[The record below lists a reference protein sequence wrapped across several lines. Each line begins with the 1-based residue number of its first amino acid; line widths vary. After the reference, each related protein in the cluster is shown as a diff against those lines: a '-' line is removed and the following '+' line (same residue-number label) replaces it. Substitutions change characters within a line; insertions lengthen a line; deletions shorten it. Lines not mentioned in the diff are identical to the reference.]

1 MESVGCS
8 RKVDICR
15 ARRLPHPPTPLAA
28 WLADKEAAS
37 LDGLFKFYERDQRL
51 AGGRYAL
58 AVPAAR
64 SAIPLNSAPVQ
75 ALTVMTLETVP
86 DADTAMSEAITDSAS
101 LASEM
106 TGSPFRQL

>member
-1 MESVGCS
+1 MAAVVKSKFVELGGYPIP
-8 RKVDICR
+8 R
-15 ARRLPHPPTPLAA
+15 HPWPLG
-28 WLADKEAAS
+28 LQTKRPP
-37 LDGLFKFYERDQRL
+37 LRDGLFKFYERNQRL
-51 AGGRYAL
+51 PGGRYAL
-58 AVPAAR
+58 AAPAAR